1 MSSLANTQDGLLA
14 LAAALTGLDVV
25 WEDQPRPATSDV
37 SRGIVLLSFTA
48 TASVGRDEVRTT
60 FDTGSQDFGDTA
72 VGQRMLP
79 WRIKVDSLEQ
89 GNADTAWN
97 ILEKMRLRLR
107 WQSSIDALNALN
119 VSIATTGQVQ
129 DLQVPV
135 DDRVISRAALDVMLN
150 ASFSEA
156 DPTRYPYIAEIT
168 GTLQLLP
175 GAEKPL
181 DIVIP

>member
-1 MSSLANTQDGLLA
+1 MSSLDSTCDGLLA
-14 LAAALTGLDVV
+14 LAAALTGLDAV
-25 WEDQPRPATSDV
+25 WENQPRPETNDV
-37 SRGIVLLSFTA
+37 TRGIVLLSFTA

-60 FDTGSQDFGDTA
+60 FDVGTQDFGDVA
-72 VGQRMLP
+72 VGQRALP
-79 WRIKVDSLEQ
+79 WRIIAESLEQ
-89 GNADTAWN
+89 KNVNTAWA

-107 WQSSIDALNALN
+107 WQSSIDALNAVN

-135 DDRVISRAALDVMLN
+135 DDRIISKAALDVSLN

-168 GTLQLLP
+168 GTSQLLP
-175 GAEKPL
+175 GAEQPL